1 MLAALRPAAGFEL
14 KLWPLVDVVSRG
26 GETRLSLLGPLVEW
40 QADTEGSSFTLRPIF
55 RRTRSTPSGKTAGSF
70 LYPFVSWDSSE
81 HDFFVRFF
89 GLGRYAR
96 STANDPASG
105 TTRELT
111 VFPLIFFRQSAEDG
125 LSLSILPLY
134 ANVRGFFGF
143 QRIRMFLFPLYL
155 KLEEPLY
162 ERTWLPFPFFSW
174 VGGRS
179 GEGVRVWPLY
189 GRTRLGLD
197 SESRYVLWPF
207 YIRQT
212 RHPGRADQTT
222 TRVSWPLFS
231 AIDGPTLQSRSY
243 AFLLLVLPLYTHTI
257 DSKNDTET
265 YGFPWPAEVYQVDRK
280 TGRRI
285 SLRLA
290 PWYQD
295 SEFPATRSTFLLW
308 PFYRHKTGRGD
319 AADYERTDSLFVIY
333 RDQSE
338 GEGKDRLETDV
349 LVPLWISRDRPG
361 RGSSQAL
368 TLLDGISP
376 KNETLA
382 ELHAPLYRLFGTE
395 RDGESTRRD
404 VLLRMWEW
412 GDGKLRPPWYLSF
425 D

>member
-1 MLAALRPAAGFEL
+1 MFLGALLVLAAAGSAAGFEL
-14 KLWPLVDVVSRG
+14 KLWPLVHVVSRG
-26 GETRLSLLGPLVEW
+26 SETRLTLLGPLLEW
-40 QADTEGSSFTLRPIF
+40 RADTEGSSFTLRPIF
-55 RRTRSTPSGKTAGSF
+55 RRTHSTASGKTEGSF

-81 HDFFVRFF
+81 QDFFVRFF

-96 STANDPASG
+96 SGA
-105 TTRELT
+105 TRELT
-111 VFPLIFFRQSAEDG
+111 IFPLIFFRQSAEDG
-125 LSLSILPLY
+125 TSLSILPLY

-162 ERTWLPFPFFSW
+162 ERTWLPFPFYSW

-197 SESRYVLWPF
+197 SDTRYVLWPF

-212 RHPGRADQTT
+212 LHPGRADQTT
-222 TRVSWPLFS
+222 TRLSWPLFS

-265 YGFPWPAEVYQVDRK
+265 YGFPWPVEVYQVDRK

-290 PWYQD
+290 PFYQD
-295 SEFPATRSTFLLW
+295 SELPATRSTFLLW

-319 AADYERTDSLFVIY
+319 ASDYERTDSFLVIY

-349 LVPLWISRDRPG
+349 LVPLWISRGRPG
-361 RGSSQAL
+361 RGSAQAL

-382 ELHAPLYRLFGTE
+382 ELYAPLYRLYGSE

-404 VLLRMWEW
+404 LLLRMWEW